1 MLRTRLMLIACLAAI
16 VIGGPA
22 SAERTVAGPAAAASD
37 ARIQSFAT
45 DGPGSVNTYWIE
57 GPRGLIIIDFQRDIS
72 TAAQAIAAIKQ
83 TGKPVV
89 AMLLTHPHPD
99 HIGGI
104 AQFKAAF
111 PNAPVFASA
120 GSATEIRTDGRGYQ
134 ALARKVLGDLAP
146 TRYVGADRLLQ
157 SGREIVLAGLHVIPL
172 DFGPGE
178 AVDAT
183 VYYVPQMQ
191 ALFGGDI
198 AIADMTDFLLEGR
211 SGLWLAQLDR
221 LAGAF
226 PGAKRLYPG
235 HGSSGSPDRIIAH
248 ARSALSLYRSAVQT
262 QIARGEAPGGDLSD
276 AGQEAVEQQVR
287 QAFGDLPPVALIPN
301 LIRENAKAVAEELEQ
316 SPGSAARPQVRQ

>member
-1 MLRTRLMLIACLAAI
+1 MRRNSLMLIACFAA
-16 VIGGPA
+16 VVSEGRA
-22 SAERTVAGPAAAASD
+22 CAERALADLTAATSD
-37 ARIQSFAT
+37 NRVQRFAIE
-45 DGPGSVNTYWIE
+45 GPGSVNTYWIE
-57 GPRGLIIIDFQRDIS
+57 APRGLIVIDFQRDTA
-72 TAAQAIAAIKQ
+72 TAAQAIAAIRR

-111 PNAPVFASA
+111 PTVPLFASA

-146 TRYVGADRLLQ
+146 TRYVVPDRVLQ
-157 SGREIVLAGLHVIPL
+157 SGREIILGGLRVIPL

-183 VYYVPQMQ
+183 VFYIPQIQ

-198 AIADMTDFLLEGR
+198 AVADMTDFLLEGR
-211 SGLWLAQLDR
+211 TGLWLAQLDR

-226 PGAKRLYPG
+226 PGARRLYPG
-235 HGSSGSPDRIIAH
+235 HGSSGSPDQIIQH
-248 ARSALSLYRSAVQT
+248 ARSAISLYRSVVKEQM
-262 QIARGEAPGGDLSD
+262 ARGEAPGGDLS
-276 AGQEAVEQQVR
+276 AVGQNAVEARVR
-287 QAFGDLPPVALIPN
+287 EDLGDLPPVALIPD
-301 LIRENAKAVAEELEQ
+301 LVKENAKAVAKEL
-316 SPGSAARPQVRQ
+316 SASESSN